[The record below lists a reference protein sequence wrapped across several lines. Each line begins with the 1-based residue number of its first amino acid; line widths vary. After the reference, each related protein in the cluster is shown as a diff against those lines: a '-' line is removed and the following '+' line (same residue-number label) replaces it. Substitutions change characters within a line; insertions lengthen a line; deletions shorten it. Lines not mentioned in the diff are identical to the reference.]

1 MRILAIRGENLAS
14 LAGAFEVDLEA
25 EPIRSAGIFAIT
37 GPTGAGKT
45 TLFDAVCLALFDRL
59 PRMDSAERG
68 ASVGGAEGAKQIQY
82 DDVRGILR
90 HGMGSGFAEVDFVG
104 QDHRRYRARWEV
116 KRARIKASGNLQP
129 QKIMLTDLEANL
141 VIGDK
146 KTDTLQQIEKRI
158 GLTFDQFRRSV
169 LLAQGDFD
177 TFINSG
183 AKDRAALLERIT
195 GTEIYARIS
204 QVAFA
209 RAKQKS
215 EALAQLERRLGE
227 YHPLSDDERASAE
240 KQVEI
245 IRAEVGRIEILKV
258 ILAKGREWY
267 DRRSKLLARV
277 AESEADLEKAE
288 TISHASEPD
297 RVVLLETRKAFSL
310 RAELEAAQGSRK
322 KRELANERLKESLA
336 AESGA
341 IIERDRI
348 LVDSEVKKA
357 ARDEARKAYYE
368 IGLELDKAQKLDTL
382 IESAHGELIR
392 RQEIFDGCLTNKNN
406 ALGTVK
412 ATELS
417 LQVLTEQCAGDNQ
430 WLAEQTAA
438 EEFAHRIE
446 EVVHDLKEWCSLENE
461 IKAARKRIKTLGEE
475 VTIAS
480 SARQEKERLLEA
492 LQLLEKGFADQIAAR
507 RADVSGID
515 KQTVE
520 AKRDAI
526 ANVGPILDQGIRAA
540 EDALKAR
547 AKLLAAEEEKRAQ
560 ELLLYE
566 ANNLIV
572 KIDGI
577 LPANIARLEEARR
590 SLALSEAAGSEAAEH
605 LRLKLQEGEPCPVC
619 GSAEHPMTEVD
630 RVLKERVE
638 GDRRRVANLDEA
650 VSSNEK
656 SRIQAETRV
665 SAANIAIEGITKR
678 RAGHQSDFEA
688 AQRIWKKTTLAIP
701 QYCEVIEVAT
711 SHFVDDLTFAEAAVP
726 MILLKNRLDQ
736 ILIEVKGFLK
746 QISDAEARVAKL
758 SSEREGARTQ
768 MAAAA
773 NEMTELKDK
782 EQAKS
787 SEIKQLGFKLEGF
800 DRAFVAVS
808 ARIDKAVSS
817 IFPDWKDQAPAP
829 GEKFSKDCRSLAE
842 QWQRRKRSVDEA
854 IEKIARHE
862 ADLKGYRATL
872 SAADIALTEAEKRRS
887 EKEVELGGL
896 KEERAGVIGGRPAKE
911 VRTEYRR
918 RSDGADA
925 AFNEVEALKS
935 PAEKF
940 AAAKSS
946 EVVSARQAAEIARAD
961 HESAE
966 RLLSEKLHS
975 VEISREVAE
984 GAIAKGESWIQ
995 AEQIRL
1001 DTLRESVTTAMGVLK
1016 EAKAGVL
1023 AHDATDRP
1031 EQGREEIEAALL
1043 EIENRQKEVSE
1054 ELLEKTSI
1062 LRNDDQARSRVAEI
1076 KNELDQLREKA
1087 RVWAQLND
1095 LIGSV
1100 DGSKFRRFAQ
1110 SLTLSHLILL
1120 ANRHLSNLQPRY
1132 ELQCASGADL
1142 ALQVVDHNMAD
1153 EIRGVH
1159 NLSGGE
1165 RFLVSLALALG
1176 LASMSSGRGVRVESL
1191 FIDEGFGALD
1201 SSSLAMAISVLEQLQ
1216 ATGRRVGVI
1225 SHVEEL
1231 KERIAVR
1238 VEIVPLGGGRSSIR
1252 VLTA

>member
-14 LAGAFEVDLEA
+14 LAGPFEVDLEA

-129 QKIMLTDLEANL
+129 QKIMLTDLEAGL

-195 GTEIYARIS
+195 GTEIYAQIS

-215 EALAQLERRLGE
+215 EALAQLEKRLGE
-227 YHPLSDDERASAE
+227 YHPLSDEDRASAE
-240 KQVEI
+240 KQLEI

-258 ILAKGREWY
+258 ILAKGREWHE
-267 DRRSKLLARV
+267 RKSKLFIRV
-277 AESEADLEKAE
+277 YESEADLEKAE
-288 TISHASEPD
+288 TISRASEPD
-297 RVVLLETRKAFSL
+297 RTVLSETRKAFSL

-322 KRELANERLKESLA
+322 KLELADANLKGSLA
-336 AESGA
+336 TESSA

-348 LVDSEVKKA
+348 IADSEVMKA

-368 IGLELDKAQKLDTL
+368 IGLELDKAQKLDAL
-382 IESAHGELIR
+382 IESADGDLKR
-392 RQEIFDGCLTNKNN
+392 RQEIFDGCLTDRNK
-406 ALGTVK
+406 AQETVR
-412 ATELS
+412 ATEQT
-417 LQVLTEQCAGDNQ
+417 LQILTEQCAGDNQ

-438 EEFAHRIE
+438 EELAHRIE
-446 EVVHDLKEWCSLENE
+446 EVVHDLKEWCSLESE
-461 IKAARKRIKTLGEE
+461 IKAARKRIETLREE

-480 SARQEKERLLEA
+480 SARQEKERFFEA
-492 LQLLEKGFADQIAAR
+492 LQLQENGFTDQIAAR
-507 RADVSGID
+507 RADISGID

-520 AKRDAI
+520 TKRDAI

-547 AKLLAAEEEKRAQ
+547 DRLLAAEEEKRAQ
-560 ELLLYE
+560 ELILHE

-572 KIDGI
+572 KIDGV
-577 LPANIARLEEARR
+577 LPAEIARLEEARR
-590 SLALSEAAGSEAAEH
+590 SLLLSEAAGSEAAEH

-630 RVLKERVE
+630 RVLKERVD
-638 GDRRRVANLDEA
+638 GDRRRVADLEEA
-650 VSSNEK
+650 VSSNET
-656 SRIQAETRV
+656 SRIQAESRV
-665 SAANIAIEGITKR
+665 SAAKTAIEGITKR
-678 RAGHQSDFEA
+678 RAGHQSDSEA
-688 AQRIWKKTTLAIP
+688 AQQIWKKTTLAIP
-701 QYCEVIEVAT
+701 QYCEAIGVSIPRFA
-711 SHFVDDLTFAEAAVP
+711 DDLTVADAAAP

-736 ILIEVKGFLK
+736 VLIEVKGFLK
-746 QISDAEARVAKL
+746 QISDAEADVAKL

-773 NEMTELKDK
+773 NEMAQLKES

-787 SEIKQLGFKLEGF
+787 SEIKQLGFKVEGF
-800 DRAFVAVS
+800 DRASVAVS
-808 ARIDKAVSS
+808 ARIDKAVSAV
-817 IFPDWKDQAPAP
+817 FPDWKDQAPAP
-829 GEKFSKDCRSLAE
+829 GEKFSKNCRSLAE

-854 IEKIARHE
+854 IEKSACHE

-872 SAADIALTEAEKRRS
+872 SAADIAVTEAEKRRS
-887 EKEVELGGL
+887 EKETELAGL
-896 KEERAGVIGGRPAKE
+896 REERAGVIGGRPAKE
-911 VRTEYRR
+911 VRTEYQR
-918 RSDGADA
+918 RSEGADT
-925 AFNEVEALKS
+925 AFNEVAALKS
-935 PAEKF
+935 PAERL

-946 EVVSARQAAEIARAD
+946 EVVSARQAAEIARTD

-966 RLLSEKLHS
+966 RFLSEKLHS
-975 VEISREVAE
+975 VEMSREAAE

-1001 DTLRESVTTAMGVLK
+1001 DTLRESVITAIGVLK
-1016 EAKAGVL
+1016 EAKGGLL

-1043 EIENRQKEVSE
+1043 EIQSHQKEVSE

-1142 ALQVVDHNMAD
+1142 ALQIVDHNMAD

-1201 SSSLAMAISVLEQLQ
+1201 SNSLAMAISVLEQLQ

-1238 VEIVPLGGGRSSIR
+1238 VEIMPLGGGRSSIR